1 MSKKNKNSKIIAG
14 IISSAVLIS
23 GATTGI
29 LYNSE
34 MEENIEE
41 EIEIEKK
48 KNLEIIFPKGK
59 RNLGKIY
66 IG

>member
-14 IISSAVLIS
+14 IISSVVLIS

-41 EIEIEKK
+41 EIEIEMLNYTCKCK
-48 KNLEIIFPKGK
+48 
-59 RNLGKIY
+59 
-66 IG
+66 